1 MTTATTAAFL
11 SLLLVGPNSVFRA
24 PVSNEGTLESA
35 VVGQVQRRIDAQ
47 VDEST
52 FELDTPDDPNACDT
66 SECWQERAAAAGA
79 AYVLEVRIDST
90 QADQRLAVTISDI
103 ADGTEVASLTQTCE
117 LCGRTELED
126 LTADMAAAALRKLQS
141 HAAVS
146 STLVID
152 SVPSGAAVSLDGVEV
167 GTTPLD
173 IEVRPGEHALE
184 LSAEGHAVFEQAV
197 EVERGTRERLRLVM
211 TPSTPVGATPSQD
224 TLGPERRRGRVIAS
238 ALLLG
243 GGVAGLGAGVALLV
257 LHGRPITTDCS
268 GANVDAD
275 GDCHFLHDTRAG
287 GAIALGV
294 GAAAAITG
302 GVLLGLELRRTRR
315 SSVSVAPTP
324 SGAVVHGRF

>member
-1 MTTATTAAFL
+1 
-11 SLLLVGPNSVFRA
+11 
-24 PVSNEGTLESA
+24 
-35 VVGQVQRRIDAQ
+35 
-47 VDEST
+47 
-52 FELDTPDDPNACDT
+52 
-66 SECWQERAAAAGA
+66 
-79 AYVLEVRIDST
+79 
-90 QADQRLAVTISDI
+90 
-103 ADGTEVASLTQTCE
+103 
-117 LCGRTELED
+117 
-126 LTADMAAAALRKLQS
+126 
-141 HAAVS
+141 
-146 STLVID
+146 
-152 SVPSGAAVSLDGVEV
+152 
-167 GTTPLD
+167 
-173 IEVRPGEHALE
+173 
-184 LSAEGHAVFEQAV
+184 
-197 EVERGTRERLRLVM
+197 M

-224 TLGPERRRGRVIAS
+224 ALGPERRRGRVIAS